1 MTTTCLGT
9 SSATSASTNGKGPI
23 LPDRIPKSVDKK
35 VDKDFDA
42 MAVDYPTGDRAG
54 VPIVNVAVREELDN
68 GRAKRK
74 GRKPAIKEESSDSD
88 TPLVSLSLSTSAYDP
103 FGGVMSIYTCCII

>member
-1 MTTTCLGT
+1 MTTAFLGT

-35 VDKDFDA
+35 ADKDFDA
-42 MAVDYPTGDRAG
+42 MAADYPMGDRAG

-74 GRKPAIKEESSDSD
+74 GRKPAIKEESSDDSD
-88 TPLVSLSLSTSAYDP
+88 APLVSLSLSASAHEP
-103 FGGVMSIYTCCII
+103 FAESRATTLIV